1 MPKDMKGLNDEQC
14 ANAPANPP
22 RVHKAIGDQLHTEPE
37 INKADLGAHQNN
49 DKLVYIM
56 NGNSKTNDAQL
67 EFLHT
72 LMMDQV
78 TQLQM
83 MLISNLSGSDISDEE
98 LYKQFKRSD
107 KVMRT
112 YFSKGFLSLNKSV
125 REQCKVKIPS
135 LLDIAKCD
143 DPGLICNEN
152 IKELARELN
161 KDLPDY
167 SVLTRIILTRRIQDA
182 RATCFAKLKEPC
194 TSNKKPKSKRKTTK
208 FPDWH
213 LNIPKLQA
221 WEY

>member
-1 MPKDMKGLNDEQC
+1 MPKYTKGSNDKTC
-14 ANAPANPP
+14 ANASANLP
-22 RVHKAIGDQLHTEPE
+22 RFHKEIGDQLQTKPDVNE
-37 INKADLGAHQNN
+37 ADLEAQQNN
-49 DKLVYIM
+49 DKLVNVM

-67 EFLHT
+67 EILHKQ
-72 LMMDQV
+72 MMDQV

-83 MLISNLSGSDISDEE
+83 MLIYNLSGSDISEE
-98 LYKQFKRSD
+98 EFYKQFKRSD

-135 LLDIAKCD
+135 LLYIANCD

-161 KDLPDY
+161 IDLPDY
-167 SVLTRIILTRRIQDA
+167 SVLTRIILTHRIQAA

-194 TSNKKPKSKRKTTK
+194 TYNKKPKSKRKTTK
-208 FPDWH
+208 FPD
-213 LNIPKLQA
+213 
-221 WEY
+221 